1 MSEDRSALSV
11 TVALIA
17 AVAGGGGTYAF
28 RNAND
33 VPPPEAQES
42 AKILALLERELPA
55 IRQKLELRLES
66 LRDELDETNEKLIS
80 LRDRVGDVCGTPWAS
95 RCSP

>member
-11 TVALIA
+11 TVALVA
-17 AVAGGGGTYAF
+17 AVAGGGGGYAF
-28 RNAND
+28 RNADD
-33 VPPPEAQES
+33 VPPPAAQES

-66 LRDELDETNEKLIS
+66 MRDELDETNEKLIS
-80 LRDRVGDVCGTPWAS
+80 LRDRVGDVCGPRNS
-95 RCSP
+95 R